1 MLIDMK
7 IERFTSDNFALPDNL
22 AQVGMAGMTDPWDQP
37 YLYLRIDGGGNVQGQ
52 VRKDRNLNP
61 INSDFDLYSMGPDGR
76 TVPPLT
82 APRSHDDLVRARNG
96 SFIGV
101 AEDF

>member
-1 MLIDMK
+1 MELILALAMVA
-7 IERFTSDNFALPDNL
+7 IASAIALPLYDNFVERSRQAT
-22 AQVGMAGMTDPWDQP
+22 AS
-37 YLYLRIDGGGNVQGQ
+37 GGNVQGQ

-61 INSDFDLYSMGPDGR
+61 INSDFDLYSMGPDGA
-76 TVPPLT
+76 TVSALT

-96 SFIGV
+96 SFFGV